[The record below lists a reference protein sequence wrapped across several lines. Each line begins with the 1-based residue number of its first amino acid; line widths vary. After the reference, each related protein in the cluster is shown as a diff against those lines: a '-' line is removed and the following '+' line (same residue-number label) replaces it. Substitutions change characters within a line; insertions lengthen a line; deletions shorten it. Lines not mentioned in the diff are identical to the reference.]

1 MATSIWSFTRTGR
14 INHVCDAM
22 VAAFPVERVVLC
34 NGRSVLRWIELTWA
48 LVGSNIHDMCNA
60 LFRYSIQH
68 FLSHHSDKS
77 TQTRWTCIAKR
88 WYGDMSKD
96 SKPPASNTTERSPF
110 LSRDILTQITSLKID
125 FWIHMHRCHLS
136 HFLASKEQTTVVQS
150 RVKSEGRWLL
160 QQRRFGSSTPFKT
173 LNCRNI
179 CLQSSAIIG
188 LPFHLRK
195 LDTRWCWTPTHP
207 R

>member
-110 LSRDILTQITSLKID
+110 PSRDIYESEN
-125 FWIHMHRCHLS
+125 W
-136 HFLASKEQTTVVQS
+136 FLARDSPLSSLPFLGKQRTNNGCTIHGQI
-150 RVKSEGRWLL
+150 RIWRWWLL